1 MSTQLPDSNGF
12 WRDINDNIWA
22 YDGNTS
28 NPPILIYDSTQQ
40 RLSDNYNNT
49 WAALKCFAPFTKI
62 NNPFTTGNNHASR

>member
-28 NPPILIYDSTQQ
+28 NP
-40 RLSDNYNNT
+40 
-49 WAALKCFAPFTKI
+49 
-62 NNPFTTGNNHASR
+62 FTTGNNHASR